1 MDPVNNVLDL
11 FYGVGSLCIVIVF
24 TVLVV
29 LYQFAKFSWNCLVYR
44 NVSISRKFA
53 KIWRDCHRKSFVKSD
68 V

>member
-29 LYQFAKFSWNCLVYR
+29 LYQFG
-44 NVSISRKFA
+44 
-53 KIWRDCHRKSFVKSD
+53 
-68 V
+68 